1 MTTRD
6 GTRRSRVRLH
16 LEEDGDRLTLAG
28 VSRASPP
35 ARRSRTP
42 PTTLT
47 AFVLDDRGRQAS
59 SAPVLPGQCCVAGA
73 KGLHQPRRPHVVDV
87 MARLD
92 EKVVVEDQGRS
103 HSFALNAEVFAAA
116 TAPRQRP
123 SVPAAQIQAIQ
134 RADTS
139 KTWVVIALA
148 NGFDAAGM
156 GAFRDYVRTLEQRLR
171 ETPPF
176 DRFASRIKVFGLETR
191 SPVNRP
197 GPDSA
202 FGHEM
207 QSLDPAR
214 EWFLITVDQDA
225 VARFLRFHRLT
236 KQNFQPLVVTN
247 TDLYG
252 GSGGPAAVVSLD
264 ENALGIGIHEIG
276 HSEFGLSD
284 EYASHVPNPDRFTEG
299 PNVSKGF
306 SPLKWQSQLTVGP
319 PFPTVANPTGAE
331 VPPMDRADLAGFVGV
346 FEGAFY
352 RPKGFYRPQMHCKM
366 RSMDEPFCV
375 VCQDVI
381 GKRLSGF
388 TGLRWP

>member
-16 LEEDGDRLTLAG
+16 IEENADGLTLVG

-35 ARRSRTP
+35 ARRLRTP

-47 AFVLDDRGRQAS
+47 ATVLDDRGRQAFA
-59 SAPVLPGQCCVAGA
+59 APVHADPCCVAGA
-73 KGLHQPRRPHVVDV
+73 MGARQPRRPHVVDV

-92 EKVVVEDQGRS
+92 ERVVIEEPGRS
-103 HSFALNAEVFAAA
+103 HSFPLDAEVFAAA

-123 SVPAAQIQAIQ
+123 SVPSAQVRAIQ
-134 RADTS
+134 QADTS
-139 KTWVVIALA
+139 RSWVIIAMA
-148 NGFDAAGM
+148 NGFTAAGM
-156 GAFRDYVRTLEQRLR
+156 SAFRDYIRTLEQRIK

-176 DRFASRIKVFGLETR
+176 DRFASRIKVFGLETV
-191 SPVNRP
+191 SGSNQP

-207 QSLDPAR
+207 QQLDPAR

-225 VARFLRFHRLT
+225 VARFLRHHRLT

-252 GSGGPAAVVSLD
+252 GSGGAAAVVSLD
-264 ENALGIGIHEIG
+264 ENAIGIGIHEIG

-299 PNVSKGF
+299 PNVSHDF
-306 SPLKWQSQLTVGP
+306 ANLKWRSLLTVGP
-319 PFPTVANPTGAE
+319 PFPTVANPQGLE
-331 VPPMDRADLAGFVGV
+331 VPPMDRPDLEPFVGV

-352 RPKGFYRPQMHCKM
+352 RPRGFFRPQMRCKM
-366 RSMDEPFCV
+366 RSMDEPFCA
-375 VCQDVI
+375 VCRDVI
-381 GKRLSGF
+381 GRRLSGF